1 MQSLKEL
8 LNRVFSIVRRGN
20 IPDDGNE
27 DVLFYDR
34 LYFVRLPTHLLPQSD
49 AKISL
54 DGRKG
59 DPKRLLRFWPCI
71 VYENI
76 DELLS
81 QVSGDDMV
89 RVHNINKQKAPI
101 NVVARLIAWKDR
113 PVESPRHLMQP
124 NEDSKR
130 GYDLGT
136 VTLVHLSGDSLEQNI
151 QDECGELVNFYDS
164 QLELENLMD
173 GVIRELQDGSNT
185 LPSDK
190 ASKDLY
196 SHAMR
201 FRTAI
206 DMSLNLIAESVGQD
220 PLPLR
225 NDSTPGFH
233 GQNNHTH
240 PAVTPSPRKRSKK
253 SSKSQNETIPPRDQ
267 PLDRRTPTDNLVVT
281 FGGEGGG
288 YDENPLGVN
297 HEGEPANSTAGIDPA
312 GGSLSSPQECIPLPS
327 QIPNAPRK
335 RSRTDSDA
343 TDSDATVEFI
353 PESTNDTTTT
363 HNETLLCV
371 FNASDNMKGDI
382 EDEQGDILNTSED
395 MEEEMEEEK
404 FEDTTPSFGTNSESA
419 SRTDNS
425 VERQASVSNP
435 ATPELNHLPDQI
447 PGTKGD
453 ELSELSPV
461 EESEGPVASR
471 LRGSRNKT
479 SQQNNEVQA
488 KVKKVGSRLVWN
500 RDTSGVVNTKND
512 RTCLLDAIQ
521 ELLQPC
527 QKAIVYESMLS
538 NMAPEGDTS
547 VESMNKVLKGYGM
560 TLKHVTKIYREMSA
574 SLAHPLMQEKDCK
587 LVLMIK
593 LTNSKGQTMGHSVA
607 WDGKVIYDRP
617 KKSVINNTKDRMDQQ
632 GSEEVFHKL
641 YPKKHFSHWRI
652 TNVYRLV
659 CHKYASITPD
669 VLADISDRLL
679 STTVTDM
686 NHLIG
691 QYGLVLTNIDKVFRR
706 RPGVHTHLMNERDCR
721 IIIKMKFSN
730 VKKHSIYHYVAW
742 DGLVIH
748 DGGRMIPV
756 DEGIRTTKRGCIQV
770 FSNLALKNN
779 FTLWRIERVYNL
791 EYIKGRLIKR
801 EAGHRD
807 ECPN

>member
-1 MQSLKEL
+1 
-8 LNRVFSIVRRGN
+8 
-20 IPDDGNE
+20 
-27 DVLFYDR
+27 
-34 LYFVRLPTHLLPQSD
+34 
-49 AKISL
+49 
-54 DGRKG
+54 
-59 DPKRLLRFWPCI
+59 
-71 VYENI
+71 
-76 DELLS
+76 
-81 QVSGDDMV
+81 
-89 RVHNINKQKAPI
+89 
-101 NVVARLIAWKDR
+101 
-113 PVESPRHLMQP
+113 
-124 NEDSKR
+124 
-130 GYDLGT
+130 
-136 VTLVHLSGDSLEQNI
+136 
-151 QDECGELVNFYDS
+151 
-164 QLELENLMD
+164 
-173 GVIRELQDGSNT
+173 
-185 LPSDK
+185 
-190 ASKDLY
+190 
-196 SHAMR
+196 
-201 FRTAI
+201 
-206 DMSLNLIAESVGQD
+206 
-220 PLPLR
+220 
-225 NDSTPGFH
+225 
-233 GQNNHTH
+233 
-240 PAVTPSPRKRSKK
+240 
-253 SSKSQNETIPPRDQ
+253 
-267 PLDRRTPTDNLVVT
+267 
-281 FGGEGGG
+281 
-288 YDENPLGVN
+288 
-297 HEGEPANSTAGIDPA
+297 
-312 GGSLSSPQECIPLPS
+312 
-327 QIPNAPRK
+327 
-335 RSRTDSDA
+335 
-343 TDSDATVEFI
+343 
-353 PESTNDTTTT
+353 
-363 HNETLLCV
+363 
-371 FNASDNMKGDI
+371 
-382 EDEQGDILNTSED
+382 

-425 VERQASVSNP
+425 VERQAGVSNP

-479 SQQNNEVQA
+479 SRQKNEVQA